1 MSDELIFLIETKE
14 YLPHIPE
21 VLINLEKR
29 VNDPDWDI
37 IEISAIIETE
47 PVLSGRLVQ
56 LSNSVLFGGR
66 REKSVDVQG
75 SMMET

>member
-1 MSDELIFLIETKE
+1 MRDKLISLIETKGD
-14 YLPHIPE
+14 LPPIPE

-47 PVLSGRLVQ
+47 PVLSGRLI
-56 LSNSVLFGGR
+56 
-66 REKSVDVQG
+66 
-75 SMMET
+75 

>member
-1 MSDELIFLIETKE
+1 MRDELISLIETKGD
-14 YLPHIPE
+14 LPPIPE

-47 PVLSGRLVQ
+47 PVLSGRLNQ
-56 LSNSVLFGGR
+56 LSNIFLFIR
-66 REKSVDVQG
+66 NTD
-75 SMMET
+75 

>member
-29 VNDPDWDI
+29 VNDPD
-37 IEISAIIETE
+37 
-47 PVLSGRLVQ
+47 
-56 LSNSVLFGGR
+56 
-66 REKSVDVQG
+66 
-75 SMMET
+75 